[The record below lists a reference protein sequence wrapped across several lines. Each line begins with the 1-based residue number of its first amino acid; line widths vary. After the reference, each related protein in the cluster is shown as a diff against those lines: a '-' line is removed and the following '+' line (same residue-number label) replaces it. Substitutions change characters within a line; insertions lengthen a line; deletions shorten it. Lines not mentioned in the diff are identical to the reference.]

1 MWSDIVWAI
10 KSGSKI
16 DSPWLCELY
25 LIECRFIS
33 ALEIPSYA
41 PSVLISGGGDPEL
54 RMWEYRSGRQV
65 GSLNVWEHVRP
76 TLKVRG
82 GRKKWKENKEGKP
95 PRPKKGKGKGK
106 GAVVVEEDKQ
116 MAEVGADEEN
126 ESKTEGQ
133 SAGAIFDEEVF
144 VVSHI
149 RCATFGG
156 ADIVLFS
163 AVG

>member
-1 MWSDIVWAI
+1 MRR
-10 KSGSKI
+10 
-16 DSPWLCELY
+16 
-25 LIECRFIS
+25 RFIS

-41 PSVLISGGGDPEL
+41 PSILVSGGGDSDL

-65 GSLNVWEHVRP
+65 GSLDVWEYVRP

-95 PRPKKGKGKGK
+95 PRPKKGKAKGKGK
-106 GAVVVEEDKQ
+106 GPAVAPVEEDKQ
-116 MAEVGADEEN
+116 MAEVGDTAEGGVEAEN
-126 ESKTEGQ
+126 GGTGGGHAA
-133 SAGAIFDEEVF
+133 SAVYDEEVF

-149 RCATFGG
+149 RSATFGG
-156 ADIVLFS
+156 VNIVLFS